1 MRCTDAAGRA
11 VDDLARATEVGT
23 RYAVEWVP
31 VDDRDAR
38 KRSTRTQLGDGDVT
52 RARKLEGAWWGNGGA
67 YVVSS
72 FARDESPVPHDGQ
85 VWFLDPKAGTLTLR
99 LRFGRGED
107 DFDGPDNISVSSW
120 GGLVIAED
128 GEGSQH
134 LVGATA
140 DGRTYPIARADGGEF
155 TGPVYSA
162 DGAVLFANV
171 QVPGALYAITG
182 PWRRT

>member
-1 MRCTDAAGRA
+1 MVGSDAGR
-11 VDDLARATEVGT
+11 
-23 RYAVEWVP
+23 
-31 VDDRDAR
+31 
-38 KRSTRTQLGDGDVT
+38 
-52 RARKLEGAWWGNGGA
+52 GAGA

-72 FARDESPVPHDGQ
+72 FARDECPVPHDGH

-107 DFDGPDNISVSSW
+107 DVDGPDNISVSPW

-140 DGRTYPIARADGGEF
+140 DGRTYPIARAVRGVHGPGEL
-155 TGPVYSA
+155 PAV
-162 DGAVLFANV
+162 GAVLFANV

-182 PWRRT
+182 PWRRQVASRGS

>member
-1 MRCTDAAGRA
+1 M
-11 VDDLARATEVGT
+11 
-23 RYAVEWVP
+23 
-31 VDDRDAR
+31 DDRAAR
-38 KRSTRTQLGDGDVT
+38 KQPTRTQLGDGDVT
-52 RARKLEGAWWGNGGA
+52 RARKLEGAWWASDAGRGAGA

-72 FARDESPVPHDGQ
+72 YARDESPVPHDGQ

-107 DFDGPDNISVSSW
+107 DVDGPDNISVSPW

-182 PWRRT
+182 PWRRQVASRGS